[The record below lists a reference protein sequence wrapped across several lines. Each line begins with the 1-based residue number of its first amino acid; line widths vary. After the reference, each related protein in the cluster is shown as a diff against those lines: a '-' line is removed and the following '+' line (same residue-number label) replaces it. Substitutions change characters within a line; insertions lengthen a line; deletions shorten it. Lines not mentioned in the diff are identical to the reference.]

1 VLNAAKMWTCLPML
15 VAMLLPVVEAKYFLD
30 DAGAE
35 RDWLVDPY
43 GTVWFTA
50 LYAGYVGIFEEV
62 LAAGRGEIGKKVL
75 TPLDEA
81 ALGVV
86 VGGFCVSAAMRG
98 LADGSEDA
106 GTWQLLC
113 LVSLVCASALF
124 KVLDRRDEGRRLGL
138 FATLTGQ
145 WFFGAGLSLGAEAF
159 VRRD

>member
-1 VLNAAKMWTCLPML
+1 ML

-43 GTVWFTA
+43 GAVWFTA

-62 LAAGRGEIGKKVL
+62 LAGGRGEIGKKAL

-86 VGGFCVSAAMRG
+86 VGGFCVSAAI
-98 LADGSEDA
+98 
-106 GTWQLLC
+106 
-113 LVSLVCASALF
+113 
-124 KVLDRRDEGRRLGL
+124 
-138 FATLTGQ
+138 
-145 WFFGAGLSLGAEAF
+145 LSSK
-159 VRRD
+159 